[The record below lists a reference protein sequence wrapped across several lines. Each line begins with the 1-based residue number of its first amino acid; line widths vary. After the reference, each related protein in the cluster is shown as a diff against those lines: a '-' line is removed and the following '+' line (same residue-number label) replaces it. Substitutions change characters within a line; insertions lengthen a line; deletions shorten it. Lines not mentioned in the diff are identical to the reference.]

1 MSPSPTTEF
10 KYVPLEDNFSF
21 SAACDFNREHN
32 AEHTCYVYAE
42 PDGTVREITY
52 FEFGR
57 AVHRAAHILRPSRK
71 GEDNATV
78 AIIANS
84 DTLLYNAVTVGLI
97 KAGLVVRWTPIYM
110 SQDRTNP

>member
-1 MSPSPTTEF
+1 MGLSSTDEF
-10 KYVPLEDNFSF
+10 TYVPLENNLSF

-42 PDGTVREITY
+42 PDGTVCEVTY
-52 FEFGR
+52 LEFGR

-97 KAGLVVRWTPIYM
+97 KAGLVVRWTPLTG
-110 SQDRTNP
+110 RECTNP